1 MTARDLY
8 LCIGEVDDAL
18 LEEAAEI
25 RRKPRW
31 LGIAALAACAALV
44 IALPVIAGLGLPQ
57 KSAETADA
65 SGALWEEAEMEAA
78 PESAEMKNDATSEA
92 AAPEAPASEP
102 ETVDGSGAMQEV
114 GEAALLLSVRLGDL
128 QLGMTGEQ
136 VRAQLGE
143 PDLTSNSGAVL
154 YDDGFWRICW
164 FYNTAND
171 PERLSDANLTFT
183 KADGSEEDWVLSEI
197 MVSGSCTWT
206 LDNGLGL
213 GSSRQEILAAY
224 PDAQESD
231 DGICSLQDGNLFLT
245 FDTRTGFAEHITLG
259 GLNEYR
265 LIPEAEQAP
274 VDPYPY
280 TFTPYQ
286 TFCGETVTAYTR
298 TGAGWEKTSLTGPQA
313 KHIVTALNIMEP
325 EWVDTPCQAALWLV
339 FDTGA
344 AALGGEDGSA
354 AIYHIEDA
362 QALARA
368 LDAGEDPSAALTL
381 IGYCVFPEAW
391 DEVHEAFTLPAQ
403 W

>member
-8 LCIGEVDDAL
+8 LCIGEVDDQL

-31 LGIAALAACAALV
+31 LGVAALAACAALV

-78 PESAEMKNDATSEA
+78 PESAEPENVTASDA

-102 ETVDGSGAMQEV
+102 ETVDGSGAMQEA
-114 GEAALLLSVRLGDL
+114 GEAAQLMSVQLGGL
-128 QLGMTGEQ
+128 QLGMTSEQ
-136 VRAQLGE
+136 VRAQQGE
-143 PDLTSNSGAVL
+143 PDQISNSGAVL

-171 PERLSDANLTFT
+171 PERLSDAKLTFT
-183 KADGSEEDWVLSEI
+183 KPDGSEEDWVLSEI
-197 MVSGSCTWT
+197 MISGSCAWT

-213 GSSRQEILAAY
+213 GSSQESILAAY

-231 DGICSLQDGNLFLT
+231 DGICSLQDGGLFLT

-259 GLNEYR
+259 GLNEYQ
-265 LIPEAEQAP
+265 LMPETEQAP
-274 VDPYPY
+274 ADPY

-286 TFCGETVTAYTR
+286 TLCGETVTSYTR
-298 TGAGWEKTSLTGPQA
+298 TGAGWEKTVLTGPQA

-325 EWVDTPCQAALWLV
+325 EWVESTCDAALWLV
-339 FDTGA
+339 FDSGA

-381 IGYCVFPEAW
+381 IGCCVFTEAW
-391 DEVHEAFTLPAQ
+391 AEVQEAFTLPAQ